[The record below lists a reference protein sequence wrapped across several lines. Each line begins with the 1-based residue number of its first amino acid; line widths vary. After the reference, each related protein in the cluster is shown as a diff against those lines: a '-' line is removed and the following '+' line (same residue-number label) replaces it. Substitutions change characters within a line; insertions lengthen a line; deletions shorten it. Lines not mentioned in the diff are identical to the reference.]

1 MEQKKNQWHPG
12 FAAAIRMELKENRE
26 GLTFEEEHPL
36 SKKPLQI
43 DMLIIKNE
51 KNVKIKNKIG
61 RIFRRYNIV
70 EYKSP
75 DDSMSVD
82 TFYKVVGYACLY
94 KVSSEYENAYDAE
107 EITITLVRQRYPITL
122 MRYLKECGYIAERVF
137 PGIYY
142 ISGKTMFPIQLLV
155 TKDLDKDE
163 NIWLHS
169 LRNDISR
176 ETYTELLASVEKLGP
191 KDRELYGEAIL
202 QVVTNA
208 NDVKIEKWKENNK
221 MACEALQRIMAPELE
236 ASMLKGELKGEIKG
250 KIEGKILAYSDVGI
264 PIETIA
270 EKVSLSVHEV
280 EKILAK
286 N

>member
-122 MRYLKECGYIAERVF
+122 MRYLVTFIAKRYQQGNLYGIVSIRRKVGTQG
-137 PGIYY
+137 PGIIRRSYFT
-142 ISGKTMFPIQLLV
+142 GCHKC
-155 TKDLDKDE
+155 K
-163 NIWLHS
+163 
-169 LRNDISR
+169 
-176 ETYTELLASVEKLGP
+176 
-191 KDRELYGEAIL
+191 
-202 QVVTNA
+202 
-208 NDVKIEKWKENNK
+208 
-221 MACEALQRIMAPELE
+221 
-236 ASMLKGELKGEIKG
+236 
-250 KIEGKILAYSDVGI
+250 
-264 PIETIA
+264 
-270 EKVSLSVHEV
+270 
-280 EKILAK
+280 
-286 N
+286 